1 MMFYPT
7 SKFHGNRVNTFGF
20 MERRGGG
27 SPGEIGLEVLHT
39 KNYAGEEVPVA
50 IFNDALTCCTVVPS
64 PSAGTMTDV
73 FIDKI
78 QTRSAI
84 QTRRVSTFIN
94 I

>member
-1 MMFYPT
+1 MAIA
-7 SKFHGNRVNTFGF
+7 SILSDLW
-20 MERRGGG
+20 RGGG
-27 SPGEIGLEVLHT
+27 GGAIGLGVLHT
-39 KNYAGEEVPVA
+39 MNYAGEEVPVT

-84 QTRRVSTFIN
+84 QTRRASTFID